1 MKDNSSG
8 DCDALLRDRPTKGSE
23 PVDRRKILLVVAVL
37 VAALG
42 AGLVF
47 VYAQGA
53 DDRAAEEQRSVA
65 VLVATQDI
73 LPGES
78 AAAAA
83 DAGKLLSQQVPESQ
97 ILAGSTNNGRDFTDA
112 IALTTIYAGE
122 QLLTQKFGTIDEIEG
137 KPTLPLPEGKTAITL
152 QLTDAGRVGSFT
164 QPGSHVAV
172 YFTPVLPADA
182 VPADQPSAV
191 AIVPACVIEDDLLV
205 LGVGSQTVNPTP
217 VADGAAAPTDTVAVT
232 LLTVAVDSEQASTL
246 IGFQTAGGGDGGTG
260 QKVTLTF
267 ALRNDSS
274 DVRNTKVCA
283 EYIKTFKQQLELA
296 APGRNAD
303 G

>member
-1 MKDNSSG
+1 M
-8 DCDALLRDRPTKGSE
+8 
-23 PVDRRKILLVVAVL
+23 DRRKILLVVAVL

-53 DDRAAEEQRSVA
+53 EERAQDDQQTVA

-78 AAAAA
+78 ASDAAN
-83 DAGKLLSQQVPESQ
+83 AGKLLSQQVPQ
-97 ILAGSTNNGRDFTDA
+97 DLVLPGSTNDGRDFTDA
-112 IALTTIYAGE
+112 LALTTIYAGE
-122 QLLTQKFGTIDEIEG
+122 QLLQQKFGTIDEIEG

-152 QLTDAGRVGSFT
+152 ELSDAGRVGSFT

-172 YFTPVLPADA
+172 YFTPVLPQSAQPEGLPADA
-182 VPADQPSAV
+182 SV
-191 AIVPACVIEDDLLV
+191 IVPACVIEDDLLV
-205 LGVGSQTVNPTP
+205 LGVGSQTVNQAP
-217 VADGAAAPTDTVAVT
+217 VAEGSAAPTDTVAVT

-246 IGFQTAGGGDGGTG
+246 IGFQTSGSGSGGSGE
-260 QKVTLTF
+260 KVTLTF

-274 DVRNTKVCA
+274 DVRNTKVCDD
-283 EYIKTFKQQLELA
+283 YLRTFKQQLELA
-296 APGRNAD
+296 APVRDANG
-303 G
+303 

>member
-1 MKDNSSG
+1 M
-8 DCDALLRDRPTKGSE
+8 
-23 PVDRRKILLVVAVL
+23 DRRKILLVVAVL

-47 VYAQGA
+47 AYAQGA
-53 DDRAAEEQRSVA
+53 EDRAADKQRTVP

-83 DAGKLLSQQVPESQ
+83 DAGKLLSEQVPESQ
-97 ILAGSTNNGRDFTDA
+97 VLAGSTNNGRDFADA

-122 QLLTQKFGTIDEIEG
+122 QLLTQKFGTIDDIEG
-137 KPTLPLPEGKTAITL
+137 TPTLPLPEGKTAITL

-172 YFTPVLPADA
+172 YFTPVIPESAQPDTPDNAA
-182 VPADQPSAV
+182 V
-191 AIVPACVIEDDLLV
+191 IVPACVIEDDLLV
-205 LGVGSQTVNPTP
+205 LGVGSQTVSSTP
-217 VADGAAAPTDTVAVT
+217 VADGATAPSDTVPVT

-246 IGFQTAGGGDGGTG
+246 IGFQTAGDGGDGTG

-283 EYIKTFKQQLELA
+283 AYIKSFQQQLELA
-296 APGRNAD
+296 APGRNAN

>member
-1 MKDNSSG
+1 M
-8 DCDALLRDRPTKGSE
+8 
-23 PVDRRKILLVVAVL
+23 DRRKILLVVAVV

-53 DDRAAEEQRSVA
+53 EDRAAEKVDSVR
-65 VLVATQDI
+65 VLVATQTI

-78 AAAAA
+78 ASDAANAN
-83 DAGKLLSQQVPESQ
+83 KLISKDVPRTEV
-97 ILAGSTNNGRDFTDA
+97 LAGATNEGGDFADS
-112 IALTTIYAGE
+112 IALTTIYPGE

-137 KPTLPLPEGKTAITL
+137 TPTLPLPKGKTAITL
-152 QLTDAGRVGSFT
+152 ELTDAGRVGSFT

-172 YFTPVLPADA
+172 YFTPVITAPVTPTD
-182 VPADQPSAV
+182 VPANATRV
-191 AIVPACVIEDDLLV
+191 VPACVIEDDLLV
-205 LGVGSQTVNPTP
+205 LGVGSQTVNQAP
-217 VADGAAAPTDTVAVT
+217 VAEGEAAPTDTVPVT

-246 IGFQTAGGGDGGTG
+246 IGFQTSTSTEGRT
-260 QKVTLTF
+260 VLTF
-267 ALRNDSS
+267 ALRNDES

-283 EYIKTFKQQLELA
+283 EYIKTIKQQLEPA
-296 APGRNAD
+296 GSGRGAGAN